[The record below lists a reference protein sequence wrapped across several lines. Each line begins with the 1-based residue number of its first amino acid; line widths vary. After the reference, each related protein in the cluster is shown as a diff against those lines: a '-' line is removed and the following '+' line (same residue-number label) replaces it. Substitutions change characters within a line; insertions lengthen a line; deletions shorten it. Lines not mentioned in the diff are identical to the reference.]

1 MSDKFELTGI
11 VPATPKAIGDV
22 WTSGRGH
29 TAMTG
34 SKAGIS
40 ARVGGTLTAV
50 DSIRVGRALQLFE
63 PERHLCAPAVPP
75 RAITL
80 WTAWGGY
87 VAGANLPSSGG
98 AGPPSDEAVQAF
110 GCGTTRI

>member
-11 VPATPKAIGDV
+11 VPATAKAIGDV

-40 ARVGGTLTAV
+40 ARVGGTLTTV
-50 DSIRVGRALQLFE
+50 DSIGVGRALQVFA
-63 PERHLCAPAVPP
+63 PERDSCAPTVPP
-75 RAITL
+75 RANTP
-80 WTAWGGY
+80 WTAWDGY
-87 VAGANLPSSGG
+87 VAGANLPFSGG
-98 AGPPSDEAVQAF
+98 AGPPNDEAVQAL